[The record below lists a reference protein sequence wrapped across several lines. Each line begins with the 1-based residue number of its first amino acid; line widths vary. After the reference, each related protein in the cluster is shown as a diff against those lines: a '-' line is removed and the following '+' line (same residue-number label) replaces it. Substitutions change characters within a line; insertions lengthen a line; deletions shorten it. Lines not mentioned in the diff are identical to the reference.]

1 MLNLAQNYQPITAN
15 PSQTNEYKPC
25 EALEPYIRCFWG
37 SKAPQPHLEGSE
49 YSAEE
54 ASSHRLTIE
63 TIIPD
68 TCMDIIWNLDELTGK
83 VGAFFSGINDV
94 PFEVP
99 VDVNSNVNSVFA
111 IRFHFWA
118 VHCFADDHL
127 RDVLNAH
134 VEVDQY
140 FSSFHKE
147 LSSLLANTSSMT
159 ERITVAEAYLLRR
172 LERGFRTHDSMMNAI
187 YTLIKGKGVVSIK
200 DLQYSSGL
208 SSRQLERIF
217 QEFIG
222 VSPKKAADLVRF
234 QNVWQE
240 LYHPSTHIKDIQDII
255 IAYGFSHQSHFINS
269 FKKYAGR
276 TPLEALAYAGK

>member
-1 MLNLAQNYQPITAN
+1 MN
-15 PSQTNEYKPC
+15 
-25 EALEPYIRCFWG
+25 
-37 SKAPQPHLEGSE
+37 
-49 YSAEE
+49 
-54 ASSHRLTIE
+54 HR
-63 TIIPD
+63 
-68 TCMDIIWNLDELTGK
+68 
-83 VGAFFSGINDV
+83 A
-94 PFEVP
+94 FEVP
-99 VDVNSNVNSVFA
+99 TDLEDRKNSLFG
-111 IRFHFWA
+111 IRFYFWA
-118 VHCFADDHL
+118 VHCFADDHM
-127 RDVLNAH
+127 RNVLN
-134 VEVDQY
+134 VLVDVDQY
-140 FSSFHKE
+140 FNSFRRE
-147 LSSLLANTSSMT
+147 LGALLAMTSTMV
-159 ERITVAEAYLLRR
+159 ERIAVAEAYLLRR

-187 YTLIKGKGVVSIK
+187 YTLIKSKGVVSIK

-217 QEFIG
+217 HEFIG